1 MEGVRL
7 TPQAVI
13 RVKRDG
19 GALPPQAVAEFVRGV
34 VDGSWTRAQAAALLM
49 AIYQRGMGPDETRAL
64 LDAMVRSGERLE
76 RGAAEAPR
84 VDKHSTGG
92 VGDKV
97 SLVLAPLAA
106 ACGLVVPMLSGRGL
120 GHTGGTL
127 DKLEAIPGFT
137 VFLEPERI
145 RRQLDALGC
154 VIAGQTESLAP
165 ADRILYALRDE
176 TATVESIPLIA
187 ASILSKKLAEGLD
200 ALLLDVKFGRGAFLA
215 RLADAEELARVM
227 VELGHAAGCRT
238 SAWLTRMDAPLGR
251 AVGNAVEVAE
261 CVELLMGGG
270 PAQLADLICRQVGG
284 MLHLG
289 GLAPNLESGV
299 ERARAC
305 LAAGEAME
313 RFRAM
318 VVAQGGDPAFID
330 DPGRLPQAR
339 HVAEV
344 RHAGAAPAWVRDIDA
359 RAVAEVVLETG
370 AGRRRAGD
378 TVDHSAGVSA
388 LVCVGE
394 RVEPGALLARLH
406 HSDKAREPHWLER
419 IRSAITLGPERV
431 DPPPLIVKRIN

>member
-1 MEGVRL
+1 M
-7 TPQAVI
+7 TPQGII

-19 GALPPQAVAEFVRGV
+19 GALPPEAVAEFVRGV

-49 AIYQRGMGPDETRAL
+49 AVFQRGMELDETRAL
-64 LDAMVRSGERLE
+64 LDAMVRSGELLE
-76 RGAAEAPR
+76 RGAGTAPR

-97 SLVLAPLAA
+97 SLPLAPLAA
-106 ACGLVVPMLSGRGL
+106 ACGLTVPMLSGRGL

-127 DKLEAIPGFT
+127 DKLEAIPGFN

-145 RRQLDALGC
+145 RRQLDEIGC
-154 VIAGQTESLAP
+154 VIAGQTETLAP

-200 ALLLDVKFGRGAFLA
+200 ALLLDVKFGRGAFLTRLEDAEQLA
-215 RLADAEELARVM
+215 RLM

-251 AVGNAVEVAE
+251 AAGNAVEVAE
-261 CVELLMGGG
+261 CVEILKGGG
-270 PAQLADLICRQVGG
+270 PEQLADLICRQAGG

-289 GLAPNLESGV
+289 GLARNFESGV
-299 ERARAC
+299 EQARAC
-305 LAAGEAME
+305 LASGLALA

-318 VVAQGGDPAFID
+318 VEAQDGDPAFID

-339 HVAEV
+339 HLADLL
-344 RHAGAAPAWVRDIDA
+344 HAGAAPAWVTDIDA
-359 RAVAEVVLETG
+359 RAVADVVLETG
-370 AGRRRAGD
+370 AGRRRAEDG
-378 TVDHSAGVSA
+378 VDHSAGVSA
-388 LVCVGE
+388 LACIGE
-394 RVEPGALLARLH
+394 RAEPGARLARLH
-406 HSDKAREPHWLER
+406 HSDPAREAQWLER
-419 IRSAITLGPERV
+419 IRAAITLGPERA
-431 DPPPLIVKRIN
+431 DPPPLIVRRIN